1 MATNPHP
8 FPNNLPPMPA
18 IARILSRFDRA
29 QLEGFIS
36 VAIDLADA
44 MDGDENLEDGGDAE
58 QASWGNAPTQL
69 GMIAHCMDWHHDD
82 AEDDD
87 PAGGAI
93 DDEPHDPQGDY
104 DSGELIGGGGSRT

>member
-1 MATNPHP
+1 MATDPITGGFRP
-8 FPNNLPPMPA
+8 VTLPNQFPPMPA

-44 MDGDENLEDGGDAE
+44 MDGDA
-58 QASWGNAPTQL
+58 
-69 GMIAHCMDWHHDD
+69 DD

-87 PAGGAI
+87 PAGGDI
-93 DDEPHDPQGDY
+93 VDEPHDPQGDY
-104 DSGELIGGGGSRT
+104 DSGALIPGGGSGI